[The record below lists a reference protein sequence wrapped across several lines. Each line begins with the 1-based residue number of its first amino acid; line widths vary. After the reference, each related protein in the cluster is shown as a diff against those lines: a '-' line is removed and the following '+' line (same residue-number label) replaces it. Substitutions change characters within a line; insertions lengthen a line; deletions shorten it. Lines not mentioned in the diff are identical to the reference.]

1 MEPCGFVVQAP
12 PTVPACLA
20 SASQETQP
28 TIPHTE
34 LKGNEN
40 ITRRRGD
47 TEI

>member
-1 MEPCGFVVQAP
+1 MEPCGFVMQAP

-40 ITRRRGD
+40 LTRIRVG
-47 TEI
+47 TET